1 MMVAPGRQK
10 AVAIARGPT
19 RAMPARA
26 GGVARTSLRRWSGL
40 ASAEHAHLQP
50 LLYIASEHATDVD
63 RDARFPTEALGAL
76 REAGLMSSLVPASL
90 GGAATSLKTV
100 AGICEVLAR
109 ACASSAMMFAM
120 HQASVAW
127 LVLHHEAHEASRAL
141 LQRLCAEQMLFGIAG
156 MADATPAA
164 GTASGPRP
172 ALLQHHAGQFTLVID
187 GTTIP
192 YGAYADAL
200 LLPASENGF
209 IAVSK
214 EQYKLERRESWDA
227 LGMRGLCSDEFC
239 VVVTGESSQILH
251 TARHGTGNLH
261 AIVQLLHS
269 AVWVGI
275 AASALERA
283 QAYSRGQGEAAHAL
297 MPGAARLAEA
307 NALLQM
313 MRAHLGS
320 ALEQASSGP
329 DGLPPRD
336 GAFVDEM
343 QMLRTGVSRSALALV
358 NHAMMVCGIDGY
370 RNDTEVSVARHL
382 RDLYAAPLGLGA
394 PRHAAIPS
402 ASASDVTPSSDILP
416 E

>member
-19 RAMPARA
+19 RAMPARG
-26 GGVARTSLRRWSGL
+26 GGVDRTSSRRWSGPV
-40 ASAEHAHLQP
+40 SAEYAHLQP
-50 LLYIASEHATDVD
+50 LLCIASEHATDVD

-76 REAGLMSSLVPASL
+76 REAGLMSSLVPARL
-90 GGAATSLKTV
+90 GGAEASLKTV

-127 LVLHHEAHEASRAL
+127 LVLHHEAQDASRAL

-156 MADATPAA
+156 MADPAPVAGAA
-164 GTASGPRP
+164 GGSRP
-172 ALLQHHAGQFTLVID
+172 VLLQHHAEQFTLVID

-192 YGAYADAL
+192 YGAYADGL
-200 LLPASENGF
+200 LLPAGEDGF
-209 IAVSK
+209 VAAPK

-227 LGMRGLCSDEFC
+227 LGMRGLCSDEFR
-239 VVVTGESSQILH
+239 VVVTGEPGQILP
-251 TARHGTGNLH
+251 TARDGAGNLH

-283 QAYSRGQGEAAHAL
+283 QAYLRGQGEAPHAL
-297 MPGAARLAEA
+297 LPGAARLAEA

-329 DGLPPRD
+329 GGLPPR
-336 GAFVDEM
+336 GPAFVDEM
-343 QMLRTGVSRSALALV
+343 QVLRTGVSRSALALV
-358 NHAMMVCGIDGY
+358 NHAMMVCGMDGY
-370 RNDTEVSVARHL
+370 RNDTDVSVARHL
-382 RDLYAAPLGLGA
+382 RDLYAAPLGLGSA
-394 PRHAAIPS
+394 RNAAIAL
-402 ASASDVTPSSDILP
+402 ASASDATPSSDILP
-416 E
+416 D

>member
-10 AVAIARGPT
+10 AVAIARSPT
-19 RAMPARA
+19 RAMPARVS
-26 GGVARTSLRRWSGL
+26 GVARTSSRRWSGPV
-40 ASAEHAHLQP
+40 SAEDARLQP
-50 LLYIASEHATDVD
+50 LLCIASEHATDVD

-127 LVLHHEAHEASRAL
+127 LILHHEAHEANRTL
-141 LQRLCAEQMLFGIAG
+141 LQRLCTEQMLFGIAG
-156 MADATPAA
+156 MADPAPAA
-164 GTASGPRP
+164 GAAGGLGP
-172 ALLQHHAGQFTLVID
+172 ALLRHHAAQFTLVID
-187 GTTIP
+187 GTAIP
-192 YGAYADAL
+192 YGAYADGL
-200 LLPASENGF
+200 LLPAGEDGF
-209 IAVSK
+209 VAAPK

-227 LGMRGLCSDEFC
+227 LGMRGLCSDKFR
-239 VVVTGESSQILH
+239 VVVTGEPGQILH
-251 TARHGTGNLH
+251 TARDDAGSLH

-283 QAYSRGQGEAAHAL
+283 QAYSRGQGEATHAL

-313 MRAHLGS
+313 MRAHLSS
-320 ALEQASSGP
+320 ALEQASSGQG
-329 DGLPPRD
+329 GLPPR
-336 GAFVDEM
+336 GLAFVDEM
-343 QMLRTGVSRSALALV
+343 QVLRTGVSRSALALV
-358 NHAMMVCGIDGY
+358 NHAMMVCGMDGY
-370 RNDTEVSVARHL
+370 RNDTDVSVARHL
-382 RDLYAAPLGLGA
+382 RDLYAAPLGLGSA
-394 PRHAAIPS
+394 RNAAIPPTS
-402 ASASDVTPSSDILP
+402 AFDATPPSDILLD
-416 E
+416 